1 MNSKDRKTHCQRPG
15 PDQIRSDPKFRQILE
30 LHFGEMLPFVLSNIR
45 RRSIFSLL
53 YAGLNVALLGFI
65 LVYLVDGMLAE
76 LISWGMLLKQG
87 IAGIFAGSLLI
98 IPVHELLHGLA
109 YKMLGAKK
117 IHFGADPE
125 QMIFYVTADRHP
137 ISGREIYFLALLP
150 FLLINLSAILVI
162 ILWFPHFTLFVLF
175 LLLSH
180 NIMCIGDFAISNYV
194 FLTHTRVY
202 SFDIVSEKK
211 SFFFQETTNTSD

>member
-1 MNSKDRKTHCQRPG
+1 MKSEDQKTRHLRPDPDR
-15 PDQIRSDPKFRQILE
+15 IRNDPRFRQILE

-45 RRSIFSLL
+45 KRSIISML

-65 LVYLVDGMLAE
+65 LVYLVEGMPAE

-98 IPVHELLHGLA
+98 IPVHELIHGLA
-109 YKMLGAKK
+109 YKILGAKK

-125 QMIFYVTADRHP
+125 QMIFYVTADRYP
-137 ISGREIYFLALLP
+137 VSGKEIYFLAMLP

-162 ILWFPHFTLFVLF
+162 TLWFSHLTLFVSF

-194 FLTHTRVY
+194 FLTNTRVY
-202 SFDIVSEKK
+202 SFDVVSEKK
-211 SFFFQETTNTSD
+211 SYFFQVITNGMD